1 MAKSLPEIK
10 LLRLTKTIGKNTIL
24 DSVSFEIKGY
34 GITGYLGP
42 NGAGKTTTLKILTN
56 LIRPDSGQA
65 LINGIDSRGYKKTL
79 RYVSALVDV
88 PEPYPDMTVKEFLSF
103 IGGLRGIKKDALDN
117 RINSLKRELSLE
129 DLNRKCGELSKGNK
143 QRVVIAAVL
152 LPDTDI
158 ILLDEPTSGLDPAES
173 HDIKEILKKLKKRKL
188 ILLSSHLMDEVKE
201 LCNYLILIDKGRVIA
216 SGTVRQIIKKFGKGK
231 GEKGLES
238 AYLNIVRRNHG

>member
-1 MAKSLPEIK
+1 MVKNLTEIK
-10 LLRLTKTIGKNTIL
+10 LTGLTKKISKNNIL
-24 DSVSFEIKGY
+24 ENVSFEIKGY

-65 LINGIDSRGYKKTL
+65 LINGIDSRDYKKTL

-103 IGGLRGIKKDALDN
+103 IGGLRGVKKDILDS
-117 RINSLKRELSLE
+117 RINSLKKELSLE

-173 HDIKEILKKLKKRKL
+173 HDIKELLKKLKKRKL

-201 LCNYLILIDKGRVIA
+201 LCNYLILIDKGKIIA
-216 SGTVRQIIKKFGKGK
+216 TGPIKQIIKKFGKGR

-238 AYLNIVRRNHG
+238 AYLNIVGRNHG

>member
-1 MAKSLPEIK
+1 MVKNLPEIK
-10 LLRLTKTIGKNTIL
+10 LTGLTKKISKNNIL
-24 DSVSFEIKGY
+24 ENVSFEIKGY

-65 LINGIDSRGYKKTL
+65 LINGIDSRDYKKTL

-103 IGGLRGIKKDALDN
+103 IGGLRGVKKDILDS
-117 RINSLKRELSLE
+117 RINSLKKELSLE

-173 HDIKEILKKLKKRKL
+173 HDIKELLKKLKKRKL

-201 LCNYLILIDKGRVIA
+201 LCNYLILIDKGKIIA
-216 SGTVRQIIKKFGKGK
+216 TGPIKQIIKKFGKGR

-238 AYLNIVRRNHG
+238 AYLNIVGRNHG

>member
-1 MAKSLPEIK
+1 MVKNLPEIK
-10 LLRLTKTIGKNTIL
+10 LTGLTKKISKNNIL
-24 DSVSFEIKGY
+24 ENVSFEIKGY

-65 LINGIDSRGYKKTL
+65 LINGIDSRDYKKTL

-103 IGGLRGIKKDALDN
+103 IGGLRGVKKDILDS
-117 RINSLKRELSLE
+117 RINSLKKELSLE

-173 HDIKEILKKLKKRKL
+173 HDIKELLKKLKKRKL

-201 LCNYLILIDKGRVIA
+201 LCNYMILIDKGKIIA
-216 SGTVRQIIKKFGKGK
+216 TGPIKQIIKKFGKGR

-238 AYLNIVRRNHG
+238 AYLNIVGRNHG